1 MRVTPE
7 PGLVIRYDFLWKDE
21 ARTGREEGAKD
32 RPCAVVLA
40 TRPQDGRREVV
51 VCPITHAP
59 PRAGET
65 AVEIPY
71 KVARYLKLDSDRMW
85 IKTHEVNTLQWEEG
99 QLPYGV
105 SRARPDAWAF
115 GMLPK
120 ALGSRMFE
128 QVRENSRRQALGIV
142 TRSAAE

>member
-1 MRVTPE
+1 MSITPE

-21 ARTGREEGAKD
+21 ARTGREEGTKD

-40 TRPQDGRREVV
+40 TRPKDGQREVV
-51 VCPITHAP
+51 LCPITHTP

-85 IKTHEVNTLQWEEG
+85 IKTHEVNRLQWEEG
-99 QLPYGV
+99 QIPYGV

-115 GMLPK
+115 GMLPQ
-120 ALGSRMFE
+120 ALGRRMFE

>member
-1 MRVTPE
+1 MGVTPE

-40 TRPQDGRREVV
+40 TRPKDGRREVV
-51 VCPITHAP
+51 LCPITHAP
-59 PRAGET
+59 PRPGET

-71 KVARYLKLDSDRMW
+71 KVARYLQLDSDRMW

-105 SRARPDAWAF
+105 SRARPDAWTF
-115 GMLPK
+115 GMLPQ
-120 ALGSRMFE
+120 ALGRRMFE

-142 TRSAAE
+142 ARSAAE

>member
-1 MRVTPE
+1 MSVTPE

-21 ARTGREEGAKD
+21 ARTGREEGKD

-40 TRPQDGRREVV
+40 TRPQNGQREVV
-51 VCPITHAP
+51 LCLITHTP
-59 PRAGET
+59 PRTGET

-85 IKTHEVNTLQWEEG
+85 IKTHEVNRLQWEEG
-99 QLPYGV
+99 QIPHGV

-120 ALGSRMFE
+120 ALGGRMFE
-128 QVRENSRRQALGIV
+128 QVRENSRRQALEIV
-142 TRSAAE
+142 TRSTAE